1 MKTPRIFLLLTSLV
15 IILALTLAACAPA
28 PAAAPTEAPKAEP
41 TKAPM
46 AEATEAPAAAE
57 PTAAPAAEPLRVA
70 MVLGCKIDDGDWCQA
85 GYEGLQEA
93 INQFGDKIE
102 TTYTEDTTIPD
113 MEKVMRDFA
122 SQGYDLVICHSSIAK
137 EGVMNAAKDFPDT
150 KFVWT
155 DGDEALPNMAVVSSM
170 TQEASYL
177 AGLIAGKLTKSN
189 VVGMVGAMDIP
200 STHRGYAGFEMGLK
214 EANPDAKLL
223 VNWTGD
229 FTDLK
234 GAKEATLSQIEAGAD
249 IIHGNG
255 GSLNLGT
262 LQGASEK
269 GVLAIG
275 AVRDQF
281 NLAPNVVLTSVEGGF
296 KKGFPLIIGDVLDG
310 KFKAGG
316 MYELGL
322 AEGTELSDYHDNA
335 SKIPDDVKAL
345 VEQKKKDILSGAL
358 VIPNIESGK

>member
-1 MKTPRIFLLLTSLV
+1 MKTQKVFLSLASLV
-15 IILALTLAACAPA
+15 VILALALAACTPA
-28 PAAAPTEAPKAEP
+28 PAEPTEAPKAEP

-46 AEATEAPAAAE
+46 AEPTEAPAAIE
-57 PTAAPAAEPLRVA
+57 PPAGPFRVA

-85 GYEGLQEA
+85 GYEGLEEA
-93 INQFGDKIE
+93 IKQFGDKIE

-122 SQGYDLVICHSSIAK
+122 TEGYDLIICHSSIAK
-137 EGVMNAAKDFPDT
+137 EGIMNAAKDFPDT
-150 KFVWT
+150 QFVWT
-155 DGDEALPNMAVVSSM
+155 DGDETLPNLAVVRSM

-214 EANPDAKLL
+214 EANSDAKLL

-229 FTDLK
+229 FVDLK

-269 GVLAIG
+269 NVLAIG
-275 AVRDQF
+275 AVRDQY
-281 NLAPNVVLTSVEGGF
+281 NLAPNVVITSVEWGF
-296 KKGFPLIIGDVLDG
+296 KKGFAMIIGEAMEG
-310 KFKAGG
+310 KLKVGDF
-316 MYELGL
+316 YDLGL
-322 AEGTELSDYHDNA
+322 AQAELSDYHDNA
-335 SKIPDDVKAL
+335 SKVPDDVKVL

-358 VIPNIESGK
+358 EIPNIESGS